1 LKGSW
6 DLGRDPLRALAQ
18 GDPALFEEFVHTE
31 APTLIG
37 FFVRLG
43 AERGEAEDLTQDVCL
58 KLYRN
63 AATYQAQQAFP
74 AYVLRVAR
82 NAWIDRRRRGAAAPR
97 PRSLSAPG
105 PQGGRELGSSLPTD
119 APEPGHALGVREEA
133 RLLLAALA
141 QLSLG
146 QRMVF
151 ELAILQERPYAEI
164 AAELDIP
171 VGTVK
176 SRVFH
181 AVRKLRA
188 VLEPADDAAAAVKP
202 AKRGQP

>member
-6 DLGRDPLRALAQ
+6 DLDRDPLRALAR
-18 GDPALFEEFVHTE
+18 GDPALFEEFVRIE

-43 AERGEAEDLTQDVCL
+43 AERGEAEDLTQEVCL

-74 AYVLRVAR
+74 AYVLRIAR
-82 NAWIDRRRRGAAAPR
+82 NAWIDRRRRGAAGPR
-97 PRSLSAPG
+97 PHSLAAIG
-105 PQGGRELGSSLPTD
+105 TQGGRELGASLASD

-133 RLLLAALA
+133 RRLLAALA
-141 QLSLG
+141 ELSLG
-146 QRMVF
+146 QRLVF
-151 ELAILQERPYAEI
+151 ELAVLQERPYAEI
-164 AAELDIP
+164 AAELAIP

-188 VLEPADDAAAAVKP
+188 VLEPTDPTEAQG
-202 AKRGQP
+202 AKENER